1 MRRLAVLLLTL
12 VLVSPTPALAADS
25 PMAMIFV
32 PTAEASVPLNEPLL
46 VIGGAVNGESGGI
59 TEVDFS
65 TDDGTNW
72 TTADA
77 HGERWSVVLWP
88 SVPGP
93 LTIKAR
99 ARTASTTGPVTVS
112 RTVHVGGTTT
122 PPLTDDTSLILNDTH
137 SPTIDDPDTEA
148 VELGLRVRA
157 DRPGSIPAV
166 IIKRGSYTG
175 PVTARIW
182 ADGTLLAE
190 QDAPGAAH
198 VQRIT
203 FSTPVPVS
211 AGTEYVVSYYTPSGG
226 YKATQDYFVGN
237 VVQTPFSLPV
247 NAGVYR
253 YGGGFPTDTW
263 NASNYWIEPIFRP

>member
-25 PMAMIFV
+25 PMAMIFS
-32 PTAEASVPLNEPLL
+32 PTEQASVPLNEPLL

-72 TTADA
+72 TTVDA
-77 HGERWSVVLWP
+77 TGERWSVVLWP

-122 PPLTDDTSLILNDTH
+122 PPFSDDTLLILNDTH
-137 SPTIDDPDTEA
+137 SPTINDPDTEA
-148 VELGLRVRA
+148 VELGLRFQVDRA
-157 DRPGSIPAV
+157 GSIPAV
-166 IIKRGSYTG
+166 IIKRGDYTG
-175 PVTARIW
+175 PVTARVW
-182 ADGTLLAE
+182 AGGTLLAE
-190 QDAPGAAH
+190 QAAPGAAYS
-198 VQRIT
+198 QRIT
-203 FSTPVPVS
+203 FGTPVPV
-211 AGTEYVVSYYTPSGG
+211 APGTEYVISYYTPAGG
-226 YKATQDYFVGN
+226 YKATQDYFIGN
-237 VVQTPFSLPV
+237 LAQTPFKVPV
-247 NAGVYR
+247 NAGVYS